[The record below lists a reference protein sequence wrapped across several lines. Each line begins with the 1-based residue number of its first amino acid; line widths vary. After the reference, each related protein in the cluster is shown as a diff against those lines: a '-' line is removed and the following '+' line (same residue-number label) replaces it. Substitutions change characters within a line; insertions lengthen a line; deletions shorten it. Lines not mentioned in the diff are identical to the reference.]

1 MMIDSGMPARRMSV
15 AAMCRRSWGVIP
27 PSRLPMKPA
36 RSQAVRHAFSQRAR
50 TDAGMV
56 GERA

>member
-36 RSQAVRHAFSQRAR
+36 RSQAARHTFRQLS
-50 TDAGMV
+50 
-56 GERA
+56 